1 MVIILNQMLM
11 LIQNCEAASG
21 SCVALR
27 INVVILK
34 EWNLGSFGNVD
45 CQGRI
50 QEKVEWFCLWGCLK
64 TKVKPDI
71 MVSLDSIGPSCFGHI
86 V

>member
-1 MVIILNQMLM
+1 M

-21 SCVALR
+21 SYVALR

-34 EWNLGSFGNVD
+34 ELNLGNFRNVD
-45 CQGRI
+45 CKGSI
-50 QEKVEWFCLWGCLK
+50 QEKVE
-64 TKVKPDI
+64 
-71 MVSLDSIGPSCFGHI
+71 CFAYEG